1 MSKETLDLMLGLN
14 RQELEI
20 QIALQCAPLLTGRK
34 ISNLLTVDKR
44 FRSAVLRLFRSS
56 AVSCYVLYE
65 SDDRITFLLYV
76 RKKLEAY
83 LRTEKV
89 KKLME
94 EFGCSGRVLSK
105 ILYRVSERYRAHM
118 EGKGDFPHEIGLLL
132 GYPPEDVIGFIE
144 NRGQNPLYIGYWKV
158 YSNLEECRKVFA
170 GYDQA
175 REKVIHMVSSGMTV
189 KNIMELYDLHSRKLM
204 AV

>member
-1 MSKETLDLMLGLN
+1 MSKETLDLMLSLN

-34 ISNLLTVDKR
+34 ISNLLTVDR
-44 FRSAVLRLFRSS
+44 SFRSAVLGLFRSS

-65 SDDRITFLLYV
+65 SADRITFLLYV
-76 RKKLEAY
+76 REKLEAY

-89 KKLME
+89 KKLML
-94 EFGCSGRVLSK
+94 EFGCSGCTLSK
-105 ILYRVSERYRAHM
+105 ILYSVSERYREHM
-118 EGKGDFPHEIGLLL
+118 EGNGDFPHEIGLLL

-189 KNIMELYDLHSRKLM
+189 KNIMELYDLHSCKLM

>member
-1 MSKETLDLMLGLN
+1 MSKETLDLMLSLN

-34 ISNLLTVDKR
+34 ISNLFTVDR
-44 FRSAVLRLFRSS
+44 SFRSAVLRLFRSS

-65 SDDRITFLLYV
+65 SADRITFLLYV
-76 RKKLEAY
+76 REKLEAY

-89 KKLME
+89 KKLMAE
-94 EFGCSGRVLSK
+94 LGCSGCMLSK
-105 ILYRVSERYRAHM
+105 ILYSVSGRYREHM

-189 KNIMELYDLHSRKLM
+189 KNILELYDLHSCKLM

>member
-1 MSKETLDLMLGLN
+1 M
-14 RQELEI
+14 
-20 QIALQCAPLLTGRK
+20 
-34 ISNLLTVDKR
+34 
-44 FRSAVLRLFRSS
+44 
-56 AVSCYVLYE
+56 E
-65 SDDRITFLLYV
+65 S
-76 RKKLEAY
+76 
-83 LRTEKV
+83 
-89 KKLME
+89 
-94 EFGCSGRVLSK
+94 
-105 ILYRVSERYRAHM
+105 
-118 EGKGDFPHEIGLLL
+118 KGDFPHEIGLLL

>member
-76 RKKLEAY
+76 REKLEAY

-94 EFGCSGRVLSK
+94 EFGCSGCMLSK
-105 ILYRVSERYRAHM
+105 ILYLRIRTLPCSHGRQR
-118 EGKGDFPHEIGLLL
+118 
-132 GYPPEDVIGFIE
+132 
-144 NRGQNPLYIGYWKV
+144 
-158 YSNLEECRKVFA
+158 
-170 GYDQA
+170 
-175 REKVIHMVSSGMTV
+175 
-189 KNIMELYDLHSRKLM
+189 
-204 AV
+204 

>member
-1 MSKETLDLMLGLN
+1 MSKETLDLMLSLN

-34 ISNLLTVDKR
+34 ISNLLTVDR
-44 FRSAVLRLFRSS
+44 SFRSAVLGLFRSS

-65 SDDRITFLLYV
+65 SADRITFLLYV
-76 RKKLEAY
+76 REKLEAY

-89 KKLME
+89 KNLML
-94 EFGCSGRVLSK
+94 EFGCSGCTLSK
-105 ILYRVSERYRAHM
+105 IPYSVSGRYREHM
-118 EGKGDFPHEIGLLL
+118 EGNGDFPHEIGLLL

-189 KNIMELYDLHSRKLM
+189 KNIMELYDLHSCKLM

>member
-76 RKKLEAY
+76 REKLE
-83 LRTEKV
+83 
-89 KKLME
+89 
-94 EFGCSGRVLSK
+94 
-105 ILYRVSERYRAHM
+105 AHM

>member
-1 MSKETLDLMLGLN
+1 MSKETLDLMLSLN

-34 ISNLLTVDKR
+34 ISNLLTVDR
-44 FRSAVLRLFRSS
+44 SFRSAVLGLFRSR

-65 SDDRITFLLYV
+65 SADRITFLLYV
-76 RKKLEAY
+76 REKLEAY

-89 KKLME
+89 KKLML
-94 EFGCSGRVLSK
+94 EFGCSGCTLSK
-105 ILYRVSERYRAHM
+105 ILYSVSERYREHM
-118 EGKGDFPHEIGLLL
+118 EGNGDFPHEIGLLL

-189 KNIMELYDLHSRKLM
+189 KNIMELYDLHSCKLM

>member
-1 MSKETLDLMLGLN
+1 MSKETLDLMLSLN

-34 ISNLLTVDKR
+34 ISNLLTVDR
-44 FRSAVLRLFRSS
+44 SFRSAVLGLFRSS

-65 SDDRITFLLYV
+65 SADRITFLLYV
-76 RKKLEAY
+76 REKLEAY

-89 KKLME
+89 KKLML
-94 EFGCSGRVLSK
+94 EFGCSGCTLSK
-105 ILYRVSERYRAHM
+105 ILYSVEGRYREHM
-118 EGKGDFPHEIGLLL
+118 EGNGDFPHEIGLLL

-189 KNIMELYDLHSRKLM
+189 KNIMELYDLHSCKLM

>member
-1 MSKETLDLMLGLN
+1 MSKET
-14 RQELEI
+14 
-20 QIALQCAPLLTGRK
+20 
-34 ISNLLTVDKR
+34 
-44 FRSAVLRLFRSS
+44 
-56 AVSCYVLYE
+56 LYE

-94 EFGCSGRVLSK
+94 EFGCSGCILSK

>member
-1 MSKETLDLMLGLN
+1 MSKETLDLMLSLN

-34 ISNLLTVDKR
+34 ISNLLTVDR
-44 FRSAVLRLFRSS
+44 SFRSAVLGLFRS
-56 AVSCYVLYE
+56 
-65 SDDRITFLLYV
+65 DRITFLLYV
-76 RKKLEAY
+76 REKLEAY

-89 KKLME
+89 KKLML
-94 EFGCSGRVLSK
+94 EFGCSGCTLSK
-105 ILYRVSERYRAHM
+105 ILYSVSGRYREHM
-118 EGKGDFPHEIGLLL
+118 EGNGDFPHEIGLLL

-189 KNIMELYDLHSRKLM
+189 KNIMELYDLHSCKLM

>member
-76 RKKLEAY
+76 REKLEAY

-94 EFGCSGRVLSK
+94 EFDAADVCFPRSSIAYQNATVLT
-105 ILYRVSERYRAHM
+105 
-118 EGKGDFPHEIGLLL
+118 
-132 GYPPEDVIGFIE
+132 
-144 NRGQNPLYIGYWKV
+144 WK
-158 YSNLEECRKVFA
+158 A
-170 GYDQA
+170 
-175 REKVIHMVSSGMTV
+175 KVIFLMRSDYSLDIRRKMSLVLLKTGDKIRCISDTGRYIPIW
-189 KNIMELYDLHSRKLM
+189 KNAGRYLPDTIRQGKK
-204 AV
+204 

>member
-65 SDDRITFLLYV
+65 SDDRITFLC
-76 RKKLEAY
+76 
-83 LRTEKV
+83 TEKTGSLF
-89 KKLME
+89 KNREGEKAD
-94 EFGCSGRVLSK
+94 GRVWMQRMYTFQDPLSR
-105 ILYRVSERYRAHM
+105 IRTLPCSHGRQR
-118 EGKGDFPHEIGLLL
+118 
-132 GYPPEDVIGFIE
+132 
-144 NRGQNPLYIGYWKV
+144 
-158 YSNLEECRKVFA
+158 
-170 GYDQA
+170 
-175 REKVIHMVSSGMTV
+175 
-189 KNIMELYDLHSRKLM
+189 
-204 AV
+204 

>member
-1 MSKETLDLMLGLN
+1 MSKETLDLMLSLN

-34 ISNLLTVDKR
+34 ISNLLTVDR
-44 FRSAVLRLFRSS
+44 SFRSAVLGLFRSS

-65 SDDRITFLLYV
+65 SADRITFLLYV
-76 RKKLEAY
+76 REKLEAY

-89 KKLME
+89 KKLML
-94 EFGCSGRVLSK
+94 EFGCSGCTLSK
-105 ILYRVSERYRAHM
+105 ILYSVSGRYHEHM
-118 EGKGDFPHEIGLLL
+118 EGNGDFPHEIGLLL

-189 KNIMELYDLHSRKLM
+189 KNIMELYDLHSCKLM

>member
-76 RKKLEAY
+76 REKLEAY

-94 EFGCSGRVLSK
+94 EFGCSGCMLSK
-105 ILYRVSERYRAHM
+105 ILYRV
-118 EGKGDFPHEIGLLL
+118 LT
-132 GYPPEDVIGFIE
+132 
-144 NRGQNPLYIGYWKV
+144 WK
-158 YSNLEECRKVFA
+158 A
-170 GYDQA
+170 
-175 REKVIHMVSSGMTV
+175 KVIFLMRSDYSLDIRRKMSLVLLKTGDKIRCISDTGRYIPIW
-189 KNIMELYDLHSRKLM
+189 KNAGRYLPDTIRQGKK
-204 AV
+204 

>member
-34 ISNLLTVDKR
+34 ISNLLTVDR
-44 FRSAVLRLFRSS
+44 SFRSAV
-56 AVSCYVLYE
+56 
-65 SDDRITFLLYV
+65 
-76 RKKLEAY
+76 
-83 LRTEKV
+83 
-89 KKLME
+89 
-94 EFGCSGRVLSK
+94 EFGCSGCMLSK

>member
-1 MSKETLDLMLGLN
+1 MSKETLDLMLSLN

-34 ISNLLTVDKR
+34 ISNLLTVDR
-44 FRSAVLRLFRSS
+44 SFRSAVLGLFRSS

-65 SDDRITFLLYV
+65 SADRITFLLYV
-76 RKKLEAY
+76 REKLEAY

-89 KKLME
+89 KKLML
-94 EFGCSGRVLSK
+94 EFGCSGCTLSK
-105 ILYRVSERYRAHM
+105 ILYSVSGRYREHM
-118 EGKGDFPHEIGLLL
+118 EGNGDFPHEIGLLL

-144 NRGQNPLYIGYWKV
+144 NRGQNPLYLGYWKV

-189 KNIMELYDLHSRKLM
+189 KNIMELYDLHSCKLM

>member
-1 MSKETLDLMLGLN
+1 MSKETLDLMLSLN

-34 ISNLLTVDKR
+34 ISNLLTVDR
-44 FRSAVLRLFRSS
+44 SFRSAVLGLFRSS

-65 SDDRITFLLYV
+65 SADRITFLLYV
-76 RKKLEAY
+76 REKLEAY

-89 KKLME
+89 KKLML
-94 EFGCSGRVLSK
+94 EFGCSGCTLSK
-105 ILYRVSERYRAHM
+105 ILYSVSGRYRAHM
-118 EGKGDFPHEIGLLL
+118 EGNGDFPHEIGLLL

-189 KNIMELYDLHSRKLM
+189 KNIMELYDLHSCKLM

>member
-1 MSKETLDLMLGLN
+1 MSKETLDLMLSLN

-34 ISNLLTVDKR
+34 ISNLLTVDR
-44 FRSAVLRLFRSS
+44 SFRSAVLGLFRSS

-65 SDDRITFLLYV
+65 SADRITFLLYV
-76 RKKLEAY
+76 REKLEAY

-89 KKLME
+89 KKLML
-94 EFGCSGRVLSK
+94 EFGCSGCTLSK
-105 ILYRVSERYRAHM
+105 NLYSVSGRYREHM
-118 EGKGDFPHEIGLLL
+118 EGNGDFPHEIGLLL

-189 KNIMELYDLHSRKLM
+189 KNIMELYDLHSCKLM

>member
-76 RKKLEAY
+76 REKLEASIAY
-83 LRTEKV
+83 QNAT
-89 KKLME
+89 
-94 EFGCSGRVLSK
+94 VLT
-105 ILYRVSERYRAHM
+105 
-118 EGKGDFPHEIGLLL
+118 
-132 GYPPEDVIGFIE
+132 
-144 NRGQNPLYIGYWKV
+144 WK
-158 YSNLEECRKVFA
+158 A
-170 GYDQA
+170 
-175 REKVIHMVSSGMTV
+175 KVIFLMRSDYSLDIRRKMSLVLLKTV
-189 KNIMELYDLHSRKLM
+189 DKIRCISDTGRYIPIWKNAGRYLPDTIRQGKK
-204 AV
+204 

>member
-65 SDDRITFLLYV
+65 SDDRITLDIRRKMSLVLLKTGDKIRCISDTGRYIPIWKNAG
-76 RKKLEAY
+76 RYLPDTIRQGKK
-83 LRTEKV
+83 
-89 KKLME
+89 
-94 EFGCSGRVLSK
+94 
-105 ILYRVSERYRAHM
+105 
-118 EGKGDFPHEIGLLL
+118 
-132 GYPPEDVIGFIE
+132 
-144 NRGQNPLYIGYWKV
+144 
-158 YSNLEECRKVFA
+158 
-170 GYDQA
+170 
-175 REKVIHMVSSGMTV
+175 
-189 KNIMELYDLHSRKLM
+189 
-204 AV
+204 